1 MYFMWNDIYNFMQ
14 QQPVFVFFMV
24 LSLGYLV
31 GNIRV
36 LGISL
41 GSVGG
46 VLLAGLIFG
55 HLGFSMYAGI
65 QTFGFALFIFCV
77 GYQAGPQ
84 FFDVLLTS
92 GLKYLSLSVV
102 VAATGFGLAVWLANM
117 LDFAPGMAA
126 GLMGGAMTTTPTLAA
141 AQDAVQSGLFT
152 APEGVSSDQ
161 VLTNIG
167 AAYALTYLF
176 GLIGLILIIRLLPM
190 LLRIDLPA
198 EAAKLVS
205 GDNPEAGPDLSKV
218 TRRTYRVTNPENL
231 HMSVVDIE
239 RFAPKDLSVVAIR
252 RDGESIPVE
261 YDTHLEIGDE
271 VLVIGQVEHL
281 LQHAHK
287 FGEEITDD
295 EGLSLPMSTVR
306 VVVINSEIVG
316 HPVGDIRLD
325 EHVGALPLE
334 VRRQRR
340 QLPLSNDLEL
350 HRGDVISVHGPEF
363 AIQRLARHVGYVE
376 RDVAETDL
384 FTFSLGIAAGIGLG
398 TIAVTIGGVTIGM
411 GMAGG
416 LLLTGLLIGFLRSV
430 WPVFGRV
437 PSAARWVFMELGLLM
452 FMAGVGIN
460 AGGGIVD
467 IFQSAGGKLIGA
479 GIMVTLIPVFVGYFF
494 SRKILNLNPAEA
506 LGGVTGAMTSGA
518 ALSVVNDAA
527 ESNAP
532 SLGYTGAYAFA
543 NVILTLAGTLI
554 MLT

>member
-1 MYFMWNDIYNFMQ
+1 MWTSLYNFMQ
-14 QQPVFVFFMV
+14 QQPVLVFFLV
-24 LSLGYLV
+24 LSLGYLI

-46 VLLAGLIFG
+46 VLLSGLIFG
-55 HLGFSMYAGI
+55 HLGFSMYASI

-84 FFDVLLTS
+84 FFDVLLTN
-92 GLKYLSLSVV
+92 GLKYLSLAIV
-102 VAATGFGLAVWLANM
+102 VAATGFGLAVWLANV
-117 LDFAPGMAA
+117 LDFAPGMVA

-141 AQDAVQSGLFT
+141 AQDAVHSGLYSIP
-152 APEGVSSDQ
+152 AGVTVDE
-161 VLTNIG
+161 VLANIG

-176 GLIGLILIIRLLPM
+176 GLIGLILIIRLLPK

-198 EAAKLVS
+198 EAAKLMT
-205 GDNPEAGPDLSKV
+205 GDNPEAGPDLSTV
-218 TRRTYRVTNPENL
+218 TRRTYRITTQENL
-231 HMSVVDIE
+231 
-239 RFAPKDLSVVAIR
+239 RLSVEEIEKTARKDITIVAIR
-252 RDGESIPVE
+252 RDDKKIPVE
-261 YDTHLEIGDE
+261 YDTHFEVGDE
-271 VLVIGQVEHL
+271 VLVVGQVEHL
-281 LQHAHK
+281 LWNAHK
-287 FGEEITDD
+287 FGEEISDD
-295 EGLSLPMSTVR
+295 EGLSLPMSTVK
-306 VVVINSEIVG
+306 VVVTNSDIAG
-316 HPVGDIRLD
+316 HPVSDIRLD
-325 EHVGALPLE
+325 ERIAALPLE
-334 VRRQRR
+334 VRRQRT
-340 QLPLSNDLEL
+340 QLPLSNNLEL
-350 HRGDVISVHGPEF
+350 HRGDVVTMYGPEF
-363 AIQRLARHVGYVE
+363 AIQRLACHVGHVE
-376 RDVAETDL
+376 RDVVETDL

-398 TIAVTIGGVTIGM
+398 TVAVTIGGVTIGM

-416 LLLTGLLIGFLRSV
+416 LLLTGLLIGFLRSI

-437 PSAARWVFMELGLLM
+437 PSPARWVFMELGLLM

-460 AGGGIVD
+460 AGDGIVE
-467 IFQSAGGKLIGA
+467 IFESAGGKLIGA
-479 GIMVTLIPVFVGYFF
+479 GIMVTLVPVLVGYFF
-494 SRKILNLNPAEA
+494 SRKILKLNPAEA